1 MNYVVNVPITSIRPD
16 PGQPREEKPAEDI
29 QSMSQA
35 FLENGFD
42 AHITIRPDPEVD
54 IEFTGV
60 PNQANCTKFIEAGG
74 KFMVI
79 KGECRWTC
87 FTVNA
92 DLLKEYDGA
101 ITCFV
106 DTRKRDAKTIFLD
119 QVAENVNRIQMSPM
133 NTARA
138 YGTAIEK
145 GATLEE
151 TAKAFGKQPGF
162 IQSEMDLLVLPR
174 FIQNSVDAG
183 DLPKTIAK
191 EIAKEPN
198 DARRGLAYKA
208 AMKGKGA
215 KAMQSK
221 LEAWRAQDSQKT
233 IETVFGTQDAQP
245 EEIEKAGKAVDKL
258 IKAVNAFSSNAGDKG
273 GLVIKARSKQ
283 MPKLR
288 LLAKEMI
295 RQGQMLEENALLFE
309 SFTGVKTEKKKA
321 S

>member
-1 MNYVVNVPITSIRPD
+1 MNHVVAIPITSIRPD
-16 PGQPREEKPAEDI
+16 PGQPRETKPFEDI
-29 QSMSQA
+29 QDMSQA

-42 AHITIRPDPEVD
+42 AHITIRPDPESD

-60 PNQANCTKFIEAGG
+60 QNQANCTKFIEAGG
-74 KFMVI
+74 SFMII

-92 DLLKEYDGA
+92 DLLVKYDGA
-101 ITCFV
+101 ITCFI

-133 NTARA
+133 NTARS

-151 TAKAFGKQPGF
+151 VAKAFGKQPGF
-162 IQSEMDLLVLPR
+162 IQSELDLLVLPR
-174 FIQNSVDAG
+174 FIQNAVDAG

-215 KAMQSK
+215 KAMITK
-221 LEAWRAQDSQKT
+221 LEAWKSQDAQKT
-233 IETVFGTQDAQP
+233 LEMVFGTQDAQP
-245 EEIEKAGKAVDKL
+245 DEIAKAGKAVDML
-258 IKAVNAFSSNAGDKG
+258 MKAVNKFSSNSGEKG

-283 MPKLR
+283 MPQLKG
-288 LLAKEMI
+288 LAKEMH
-295 RQGQMLEENALLFE
+295 RQANMIEENALLFE
-309 SFTGVKTEKKKA
+309 SFTGVKPKAKKA